1 MVEYFKGILMF
12 SLALAAAIVILVIA
26 FHIAGYLIYI
36 FERIIDEFKSK
47 H

>member
-1 MVEYFKGILMF
+1 MVEYIKGILMF

-26 FHIAGYLIYI
+26 FHIAGYLIYL
-36 FERIIDEFKSK
+36 FEKIIDVFKSN